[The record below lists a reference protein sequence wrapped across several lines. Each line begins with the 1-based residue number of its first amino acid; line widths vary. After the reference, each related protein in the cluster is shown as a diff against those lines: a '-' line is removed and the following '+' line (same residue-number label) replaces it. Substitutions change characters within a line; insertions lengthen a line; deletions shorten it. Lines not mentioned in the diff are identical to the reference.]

1 MEFYRKKT
9 FFDQTF
15 NLLDQLEEKYYLS
28 EIVESPGFVEGQKLT
43 QLFRIDVYKRQVFT
57 GMSAETRLYQSIADE
72 SSDGIYVIGKQNYE
86 LYYVND
92 NHKIFSNDQQLS
104 LIHI

>member
-1 MEFYRKKT
+1 MTFKEFLQDRWLFLLGQTIFLLFAGVLLRLLRVSGFALGFLAFLYLTLTSVTLGVEFYRKKT

-43 QLFRIDVYKRQVFT
+43 QLFRIVSK
-57 GMSAETRLYQSIADE
+57 SI
-72 SSDGIYVIGKQNYE
+72 
-86 LYYVND
+86 
-92 NHKIFSNDQQLS
+92 
-104 LIHI
+104 